1 MKKVLLMS
9 LAAAFSF
16 TAFAQ
21 EEDVTHLITNAG
33 FDEGLTFTDEGKPTS
48 ETTATGET
56 GEGARVLLS
65 ANGDYYAEPTDGKG
79 TSAAGGLSWYGF
91 LGAPKGWTVA
101 KDYVTT
107 KPFWKYFGVL
117 PYSLKEGYL
126 GAGRGSNGK
135 AAESIIVPAKPAAD
149 DTDDNTGL
157 LYMRAGWGGAVAY
170 QQTVSLPCAKYRLE
184 YWTINLNPNVDE
196 SKPEYVA
203 SDLTKVICRKDEFS
217 DPTGLSAT
225 EWTKHEFTFTPTSDF
240 TLQFGYKSGST
251 GSNKNPWVIVD
262 GVKLYKIGEA
272 SVEEIYT
279 SDLTVLQGD
288 FYAMSTEYA
297 EYSGLAGQIDKATED
312 IDDAIGSGDA
322 EIMKS
327 TLASVTALKDSIIM
341 AAGLVP
347 SITASY
353 NKATAAAEKA
363 YPGLADLQPV
373 LAKFDQTVNNGT
385 WADIVAYAT
394 ELKQAYI
401 TYMTSQV
408 ASADAPADYTFLVQ
422 NPLFV
427 KEGSE
432 PTIEDGVFTY
442 PNQDTFETG
451 KAPEVATSEGWT
463 KSGTCTD
470 GDQRLNYAQGRICW
484 NAWKANADGKTLEVS
499 QVIKNLPN
507 GYYKVSGDLIT
518 QATFT
523 NDQHVFAT
531 SSLQSSNSEALTEG
545 LWDDDNNAGTW
556 TTLTSGKV
564 LVHDGELTIGA
575 SGTLANKN
583 QSGWF
588 CATNFQL
595 LFLGAATQAEIEA
608 ALAAKAENAKALVAA
623 MHFGADKAAAN
634 DSIAEY
640 TTTGELV
647 KLNAAIKLAQNSEAK
662 YEEINGEG
670 KTIPTV
676 AVAVTDGTYG
686 VATEIAQSAYD
697 NTLAYINNGSYN
709 KVDSVINILKAYV
722 NNYVPAYNTADE
734 TLKALTSATAKEVL
748 TSVMTEHKK
757 VLMSE
762 LKSEDYVKAAIVQLT
777 AATAT
782 ANAQEAYEKNPNST
796 DYTGFIIN
804 AQSASTDGWNV
815 VKGNGDGPLKKSQY
829 FTDDANRTYF
839 DSWNGT
845 AGKNNFY
852 MDQAIEGLPNGTYTL
867 AANVRTSAE
876 GAFLFA
882 STGAEAADTTWME
895 IPVQTYTYF
904 DETAGKD
911 STVNA
916 LDKYGKL
923 WEEAKAKI
931 DGGLSDTDP
940 NYATYSATY
949 SANGSNGRGW
959 MNLQIPNIEVTN
971 HALTIGVTCDSTKTN
986 KPSKVTWF
994 SATDFT
1000 LTLVKAGDNA
1010 GWNGPA
1016 TGISEIQTEALKADA
1031 IYNINGQRIANMN
1044 KQGLYIVVRNGKA
1057 VKVLKK

>member
-33 FDEGLTFTDEGKPTS
+33 FDKGLTFTDEGKPTS
-48 ETTATGET
+48 ETTATGEKSD
-56 GEGARVLLS
+56 RSRFLKS

-79 TSAAGGLSWYGF
+79 YNVAGDLSWYGF
-91 LGAPKGWTVA
+91 LGAPKGWTVPEKYA
-101 KDYVTT
+101 TT
-107 KPFWKYFGVL
+107 KPEWKYYGVF

-126 GAGRGSNGK
+126 GMGDG
-135 AAESIIVPAKPAAD
+135 KPAGSITVPTKPESD
-149 DTDDNTGL
+149 DTDDNLGF

-184 YWTINLNPNVDE
+184 YWTINLNSSSTAE
-196 SKPEYVA
+196 A
-203 SDLTKVICRKDEFS
+203 TDLTKVICRKDEFS

-225 EWTKHEFTFTPTSDF
+225 EWTKHDFEFTPTSDF
-240 TLQFGYKSGST
+240 TLQFGYKAANEN
-251 GSNKNPWVIVD
+251 SNKNPWVVID

-272 SVEEIYT
+272 SEEEIYT
-279 SDLTVLQGD
+279 SDLTALQED
-288 FYAMSTEYA
+288 FYAMTDEYA
-297 EYSGLAGQIDKATED
+297 EYSGLSGQIEKAVED

-394 ELKQAYI
+394 ELKQAYT

-432 PTIEDGVFTY
+432 PTIENGVFTY
-442 PNQDTFETG
+442 PNQDTFEAG

-463 KSGTCTD
+463 KTGTCTD

-484 NAWKANADGKTLEVS
+484 NAWKANTDGKTLEVS

-518 QATFT
+518 QDGFV

-531 SSLQSSNSEALTEG
+531 SSLQSSNSASLTEG
-545 LWDDDNNAGTW
+545 LWNDNNAGTW
-556 TTLTSGKV
+556 TTLTSDKV
-564 LVHDGELTIGA
+564 LVHDGKLTIGA

-595 LFLGAATQAEIEA
+595 LYLGAATQAEIEA

-662 YEEINGEG
+662 YEEINAEG

-815 VKGNGDGPLKKSQY
+815 IKGEGDGPLKKGQY

-845 AGKNNFY
+845 AGKNNYY

-904 DETAGKD
+904 DGTAGKD
-911 STVNA
+911 STVFA
-916 LDKYGKL
+916 MDKYGKL

-949 SANGSNGRGW
+949 SANGSKGFGW

-1000 LTLVKAGDNA
+1000 LTLTKAGDNA

-1016 TGISEIQTEALKADA
+1016 TGITEIENEALKADA

>member
-21 EEDVTHLITNAG
+21 EEDVTQIITNAG

-48 ETTATGET
+48 ETTATGEKSD
-56 GEGARVLLS
+56 RSRFLKS

-79 TSAAGGLSWYGF
+79 YNVAGDLSWYGF
-91 LGAPKGWTVA
+91 LGAPKGWTVPEKYA
-101 KDYVTT
+101 TT
-107 KPFWKYFGVL
+107 KPEWKYYGVF

-126 GAGRGSNGK
+126 GMGDG
-135 AAESIIVPAKPAAD
+135 KPAGSITVPTKPESD
-149 DTDDNTGL
+149 DTDDNLGF

-170 QQTVSLPCAKYRLE
+170 QQTVSLPCAKYRVE
-184 YWTINLNPNVDE
+184 YWTINLNSSSTAE
-196 SKPEYVA
+196 A
-203 SDLTKVICRKDEFS
+203 TDLTKVICRKDEFS

-225 EWTKHEFTFTPTSDF
+225 VWTKHDFEFTPTSDF
-240 TLQFGYKSGST
+240 TLQLGYKAANEN
-251 GSNKNPWVIVD
+251 SNKNPWVVID

-272 SVEEIYT
+272 SEEEIYT
-279 SDLTVLQGD
+279 SDLTALQED
-288 FYAMSTEYA
+288 FYAMTDEYA
-297 EYSGLAGQIDKATED
+297 EYSGLSGQIEKAVED
-312 IDDAIGSGDA
+312 IDDAIGSGNA

-556 TTLTSGKV
+556 TTLTSDKV
-564 LVHDGELTIGA
+564 LVHDGEITIGA
-575 SGTLANKN
+575 SGTLANEN

-595 LFLGAATQAEIEA
+595 FYLGAATQAEIEA

-640 TTTGELV
+640 TTTGDIV

-662 YEEINGEG
+662 YEEINAEG

-686 VATEIAQSAYD
+686 EATEIAKSAYD

-709 KVDSVINILKAYV
+709 KVDSIVTILKAYV

-734 TLKALTSATAKEVL
+734 TLKTLTSATAKEVL
-748 TSVMTEHKK
+748 SYTMTEQKK
-757 VLMSE
+757 GLMSE
-762 LKSEDYVKAAIVQLT
+762 LKSEAFVKAAIVQLT

-804 AQSASTDGWNV
+804 AQTASTDGWNV
-815 VKGNGDGPLKKSQY
+815 IKGEGDGPLKKGQY

-845 AGKNNFY
+845 AGKNNYY

-1000 LTLVKAGDNA
+1000 LTLTKAGDNA

-1016 TGISEIQTEALKADA
+1016 TGITEIQTEALKADA

>member
-33 FDEGLTFTDEGKPTS
+33 FDNGLTFTDEGKPTS
-48 ETTATGET
+48 ETTATGEKS
-56 GEGARVLLS
+56 GRSRFLKS

-79 TSAAGGLSWYGF
+79 YNVAGDLSWYGF
-91 LGAPKGWTVA
+91 LGAPKGWTVPETYA
-101 KDYVTT
+101 TT
-107 KPFWKYFGVL
+107 KPEWKYYGVI

-126 GAGRGSNGK
+126 GMGDGKPAG
-135 AAESIIVPAKPAAD
+135 SITVPAKPAAD
-149 DTDDNTGL
+149 DTDDNLGF

-184 YWTINLNPNVDE
+184 YWTINLNSN
-196 SKPEYVA
+196 SKGEA
-203 SDLTKVICRKDEFS
+203 TDLTKVICRKDEFS

-225 EWTKHEFTFTPTSDF
+225 EWTKHDFEFTPTSDF
-240 TLQFGYKSGST
+240 TLQFGYKAANVN
-251 GSNKNPWVIVD
+251 SNENPWVVID
-262 GVKLYKIGEA
+262 GVKLYKVGEA
-272 SVEEIYT
+272 SAEEIYIT
-279 SDLTVLQGD
+279 DLNAL
-288 FYAMSTEYA
+288 TEELYGMLDEYG
-297 EYSGLAGQIDKATED
+297 EYSGLTGQIDKATEE
-312 IDDAIGSGDA
+312 IDDAIGSG
-322 EIMKS
+322 EVENMKS
-327 TLASVTALKDSIIM
+327 TLAAVTALKDSIIM

-363 YPGLADLQPV
+363 YPGLEDLQTV
-373 LAKFDQTVNNGT
+373 LAKFDQTVNSGT

-432 PTIEDGVFTY
+432 PTIENGVFTY
-442 PNQDTFETG
+442 PNQDTFEVG

-463 KSGTCTD
+463 KTGTCTD

-484 NAWKANADGKTLEVS
+484 NAWKANTDGKTLEVS
-499 QVIKNLPN
+499 QTIKNLPN

-518 QATFT
+518 QDGFV

-531 SSLQSSNSEALTEG
+531 SSLQSSNSASLTAG
-545 LWDDDNNAGTW
+545 LWNDNNAGTW
-556 TTLTSGKV
+556 TTLTSDKV
-564 LVHDGELTIGA
+564 LVHDGKLTIGA

-595 LFLGAATQAEIEA
+595 LYLGAATQAEIEA

-640 TTTGELV
+640 TTTGDIV

-734 TLKALTSATAKEVL
+734 TLKALTSAAAKEVL

-782 ANAQEAYEKNPNST
+782 ANAQEAYEKNPNAT

-804 AQSASTDGWNV
+804 AQTASTDGWNV
-815 VKGNGDGPLKKSQY
+815 IKGEGDGPVKKGQY
-829 FTDDANRTYF
+829 FTDDADRTYF

-845 AGKNNFY
+845 AGKNNIY

-1016 TGISEIQTEALKADA
+1016 TGITEIQTEALKADA

>member
-33 FDEGLTFTDEGKPTS
+33 FNEGLTFTDEGKPTS

-79 TSAAGGLSWYGF
+79 TSVSGGLSWYGF

-101 KDYVTT
+101 KEYATT
-107 KPFWKYFGVL
+107 KPFWKYFGTL

-126 GAGRGSNGK
+126 GAGRGSNGN
-135 AAESIIVPAKPAAD
+135 AAESVTAPSKPAAD
-149 DTDDNTGL
+149 DTDDNTGF

-184 YWTINLNPNVDE
+184 YWTINLNSNVDTD
-196 SKPEYVA
+196 PEKA
-203 SDLTKVICRKDEFS
+203 ATDLTKVICRKDEFS

-225 EWTKHEFTFTPTSDF
+225 EWTKHEFEFTPTSDF
-240 TLQFGYKSGST
+240 TLQFGYKSGNT
-251 GSNKNPWVIVD
+251 GSNKNPWVVID
-262 GVKLYKIGEA
+262 GVKLYKVGEA
-272 SVEEIYT
+272 SEKEIYS
-279 SDLTVLQGD
+279 SDLNALADELYV
-288 FYAMSTEYA
+288 MSEEYG
-297 EYSGLAGQIDKATED
+297 EYSGLTGQIDKASEE
-312 IDDAIGSGDA
+312 IDDAINSD
-322 EIMKS
+322 EVENMKS
-327 TLASVTALKDSIIM
+327 TLAAVTALRDSIIM

-363 YPGLADLQPV
+363 YPGLEDLQTV
-373 LAKFDQTVNNGT
+373 LAKFDQTVNSGT

-432 PTIEDGVFTY
+432 PTIENGVFTY
-442 PNQDTFETG
+442 PNQDTFEVG

-463 KSGTCTD
+463 KTGTCTD

-484 NAWKANADGKTLEVS
+484 NAWKANTDGKTLEVS
-499 QVIKNLPN
+499 QTINNLPN

-518 QATFT
+518 EGAYV

-531 SSLQSSNSEALTEG
+531 SSLQSSNSASLTAG
-545 LWDDDNNAGTW
+545 LWDGDNNAGTW
-556 TTLTSGKV
+556 TTLTSDKV
-564 LVHDGELTIGA
+564 LVHDGGLTIGA
-575 SGTLANKN
+575 SGTLANQN

-595 LFLGAATQAEIEA
+595 LYLGAATQAEIEA

-640 TTTGELV
+640 TTTGDIV

-662 YEEINGEG
+662 YAEINAEG

-676 AVAVTDGTYG
+676 AVAVADGTYG
-686 VATEIAQSAYD
+686 EATEIAKSAYD
-697 NTLAYINNGSYN
+697 NTLAYINNGTYN
-709 KVDSVINILKAYV
+709 KVDSIITILKAYV

-734 TLKALTSATAKEVL
+734 TLKTLTSATAKEVL
-748 TSVMTEHKK
+748 SLTMTEQKK
-757 VLMSE
+757 GLMSE
-762 LKSEDYVKAAIVQLT
+762 LKSEAFVKAAIVQLT

-804 AQSASTDGWNV
+804 AQTASTDGWNV
-815 VKGNGDGPLKKSQY
+815 IKGEGDGPVKKGQY
-829 FTDDANRTYF
+829 FTDDADRTYF

-845 AGKNNFY
+845 AGKNNIY

-867 AANVRTSAE
+867 AANVRTSAN

-949 SANGSNGRGW
+949 SANGGNGRGW

-1000 LTLVKAGDNA
+1000 LTLTKAGDNA

-1016 TGISEIQTEALKADA
+1016 TGITEIQTEALKADA
-1031 IYNINGQRIANMN
+1031 IYNINGQRIANMS

>member
-21 EEDVTHLITNAG
+21 EEDVTNLITNAG
-33 FDEGLTFTDEGKPTS
+33 FDNGLTFTDEGKPTS
-48 ETTATGET
+48 ETTATGEKS
-56 GEGARVLLS
+56 GRSRFLKS

-79 TSAAGGLSWYGF
+79 YNVAGDLSWYGF
-91 LGAPKGWTVA
+91 LGAPKGWTVPETYA
-101 KDYVTT
+101 TT
-107 KPFWKYFGVL
+107 KPEWKYYGVI

-126 GAGRGSNGK
+126 GMGDGKPAG
-135 AAESIIVPAKPAAD
+135 SITVPAKPAAD
-149 DTDDNTGL
+149 DTDDNLGF

-184 YWTINLNPNVDE
+184 YWTINLNSN
-196 SKPEYVA
+196 SKGEA
-203 SDLTKVICRKDEFS
+203 TDLTKVICRKDEFS

-225 EWTKHEFTFTPTSDF
+225 EWTKHDFEFTPTSDF
-240 TLQFGYKSGST
+240 TLQFGYKAANVN
-251 GSNKNPWVIVD
+251 SNENPWVVID
-262 GVKLYKIGEA
+262 GVKLYKVGEA
-272 SVEEIYT
+272 SAEEIYIT
-279 SDLTVLQGD
+279 DLNAL
-288 FYAMSTEYA
+288 TEELYGMLDEYG
-297 EYSGLAGQIDKATED
+297 EYSGLTGQIEKATEE
-312 IDDAIGSGDA
+312 IDDAIGSG
-322 EIMKS
+322 EVENMKS
-327 TLASVTALKDSIIM
+327 TLAAVTALKDSIIM

-363 YPGLADLQPV
+363 YPGLEDLQTV
-373 LAKFDQTVNNGT
+373 LAKFDQTVNSGT

-422 NPLFV
+422 SPLFV

-432 PTIEDGVFTY
+432 PTIENGVFTY
-442 PNQDTFETG
+442 PNQDTFKAGE
-451 KAPEVATSEGWT
+451 APEVATSEGWT
-463 KSGTCTD
+463 KTGTCTD

-484 NAWKANADGKTLEVS
+484 NAWKANTDGKTLEVS

-518 QATFT
+518 QDGFV

-531 SSLQSSNSEALTEG
+531 SSLQSSNSASLTEG
-545 LWDDDNNAGTW
+545 LWNDNNAGTW
-556 TTLTSGKV
+556 TTLTSDKV
-564 LVHDGELTIGA
+564 LVHDGKLTIGA

-595 LFLGAATQAEIEA
+595 LYLGAATQAEIEA

-662 YEEINGEG
+662 YEEINAEG

-709 KVDSVINILKAYV
+709 KVDSIITILKAYV
-722 NNYVPAYNTADE
+722 DNYTPVYNTADE
-734 TLKALTSATAKEVL
+734 TLKTLTSATAKEVL
-748 TSVMTEHKK
+748 SLTMTEQKK
-757 VLMSE
+757 GLMSE
-762 LKSEDYVKAAIVQLT
+762 LKSEAFVKAAIVQLT

-782 ANAQEAYEKNPNST
+782 ANAQEAYEKNPNAT

-815 VKGNGDGPLKKSQY
+815 IKGEGDGPVKKGQY
-829 FTDDANRTYF
+829 FTDDADRTYF

-845 AGKNNFY
+845 AGKNNIY

-911 STVNA
+911 STVFA
-916 LDKYGKL
+916 MDKYGKL

-931 DGGLSDTDP
+931 NGGLSDTDP

-1000 LTLVKAGDNA
+1000 LTLTKAGDNA

-1016 TGISEIQTEALKADA
+1016 TGITEIQTEALKADA
-1031 IYNINGQRIANMN
+1031 IYNINGQRIANMS

>member
-33 FDEGLTFTDEGKPTS
+33 FDEGLTFTDEGKPAS
-48 ETTATGET
+48 ETTATGEKSD
-56 GEGARVLLS
+56 RSRFLKS

-79 TSAAGGLSWYGF
+79 YNVAGDLSWYGF
-91 LGAPKGWTVA
+91 LGAPKGWTVPETYA
-101 KDYVTT
+101 TT
-107 KPFWKYFGVL
+107 KPEWKYYGVI

-126 GAGRGSNGK
+126 GMGDGKPAG
-135 AAESIIVPAKPAAD
+135 SITVPAKPAAD
-149 DTDDNTGL
+149 DTDDNLGF

-184 YWTINLNPNVDE
+184 YWTINLNSN
-196 SKPEYVA
+196 SKGEA
-203 SDLTKVICRKDEFS
+203 TDLTKVICRKDEFS

-225 EWTKHEFTFTPTSDF
+225 EWTKHDFEFTPTSDF
-240 TLQFGYKSGST
+240 TLQFGYKAANVN
-251 GSNKNPWVIVD
+251 SNENPWVVID
-262 GVKLYKIGEA
+262 GVKLYKVGEA
-272 SVEEIYT
+272 SAEEIYIT
-279 SDLTVLQGD
+279 DLNAL
-288 FYAMSTEYA
+288 TEELYGMLDEYG
-297 EYSGLAGQIDKATED
+297 EYSGLTGQIDKATEE
-312 IDDAIGSGDA
+312 IDDAIGSG
-322 EIMKS
+322 EVENMKS
-327 TLASVTALKDSIIM
+327 TLAAVTALKDSIIM

-363 YPGLADLQPV
+363 YPGLEDLQTV
-373 LAKFDQTVNNGT
+373 LAKYDQTINNGK
-385 WADIVAYAT
+385 WEDIVAYAT

-401 TYMTSQV
+401 TYMMSQV

-422 NPLFV
+422 SPLFV

-432 PTIEDGVFTY
+432 PTIENGVFTY
-442 PNQDTFETG
+442 PNQDTFTAG
-451 KAPEVATSEGWT
+451 KAPEIATSAGWT
-463 KSGTCTD
+463 KTGTCTD

-484 NAWKANADGKTLEVS
+484 NAWKANTDGKTLEIS
-499 QVIKNLPN
+499 QTIKNLPN

-518 QATFT
+518 EGAYV

-531 SSLQSSNSEALTEG
+531 SSLQSSNSASLTEG
-545 LWDDDNNAGTW
+545 LWNGDTNAGTW
-556 TTLTSGKV
+556 TTLTSDKV
-564 LVHDGELTIGA
+564 LVHDGEITIGA
-575 SGTLANKN
+575 SGTLANGN

-595 LFLGAATQAEIEA
+595 FYLGTATQAEIEA

-623 MHFGADKAAAN
+623 MHFGADKSAAN

-640 TTTGELV
+640 TTSGDIV
-647 KLNAAIKLAQNSEAK
+647 KLNVAIKLAQNSEAK
-662 YEEINGEG
+662 YEEINAEG

-676 AVAVTDGTYG
+676 AVGVTDGTYG
-686 VATEIAQSAYD
+686 EATEIAKSAYD
-697 NTLAYINNGSYN
+697 NTLAYINNGTYN
-709 KVDSVINILKAYV
+709 KVDSIITILKAYV

-734 TLKALTSATAKEVL
+734 TLKTLTSATAKEVL
-748 TSVMTEHKK
+748 SFTMTEQKK
-757 VLMSE
+757 GLMSE
-762 LKSEDYVKAAIVQLT
+762 LKAEAFVKAAIVQLT

-782 ANAQEAYEKNPNST
+782 AKAQEAYEKNPNST

-815 VKGNGDGPLKKSQY
+815 IKGEGDGPVKKGQY

-839 DSWNGT
+839 DSWNGK
-845 AGKNNFY
+845 AGKNNIY

-931 DGGLSDTDP
+931 NGGLSDTDP

-949 SANGSNGRGW
+949 SANGGNGRGW

-1000 LTLVKAGDNA
+1000 LTLTKAGDNA

-1016 TGISEIQTEALKADA
+1016 TGITEIQTEALKADA

>member
-48 ETTATGET
+48 ETTATGEKS
-56 GEGARVLLS
+56 GRSRFLKS

-79 TSAAGGLSWYGF
+79 YNVAGDLSWYGF
-91 LGAPKGWTVA
+91 LGAPKGWTVPETYA
-101 KDYVTT
+101 TT
-107 KPFWKYFGVL
+107 KPEWKYYGVI

-126 GAGRGSNGK
+126 GMGDGKPAG
-135 AAESIIVPAKPAAD
+135 SITVPAKPAAD
-149 DTDDNTGL
+149 DTDDNLGF

-184 YWTINLNPNVDE
+184 YWTINLNSN
-196 SKPEYVA
+196 SKGEA
-203 SDLTKVICRKDEFS
+203 TDLTKVICRKDEFS

-225 EWTKHEFTFTPTSDF
+225 EWTKHDFEFTPTSDF
-240 TLQFGYKSGST
+240 TLQFGYKAANVN
-251 GSNKNPWVIVD
+251 SNENPWVVID

-272 SVEEIYT
+272 SAEEIYIT
-279 SDLTVLQGD
+279 DLNAL
-288 FYAMSTEYA
+288 TEELYGMLDEYG
-297 EYSGLAGQIDKATED
+297 EYSGLTGQIDKATEE
-312 IDDAIGSGDA
+312 IDDAIGSG
-322 EIMKS
+322 EVENMKS
-327 TLASVTALKDSIIM
+327 TLAAVTALRDSIIM

-363 YPGLADLQPV
+363 YPGLADLQTV
-373 LAKFDQTVNNGT
+373 LAKFDQTINSGT

-401 TYMTSQV
+401 TYMMSQV
-408 ASADAPADYTFLVQ
+408 ASADTPADYTFLVQ

-432 PTIEDGVFTY
+432 PTIENGVFTY
-442 PNQDTFETG
+442 PNQDTFEVG

-463 KSGTCTD
+463 KTGTCTD

-484 NAWKANADGKTLEVS
+484 NAWKANTDGKTLEVS

-518 QATFT
+518 EGAYV

-531 SSLQSSNSEALTEG
+531 SSLQSSNSASLTEG
-545 LWDDDNNAGTW
+545 LWNGDTNAGTW
-556 TTLTSGKV
+556 TTLTSDKV
-564 LVHDGELTIGA
+564 LVHDGEITIGA
-575 SGTLANKN
+575 SGTLANGN

-595 LFLGAATQAEIEA
+595 FYLGTATQAEIEA

-640 TTTGELV
+640 TTSGDIV
-647 KLNAAIKLAQNSEAK
+647 KLNVAIKLAQNSEAK
-662 YEEINGEG
+662 YEEINAEG

-676 AVAVTDGTYG
+676 AVGVTDGTYG

-709 KVDSVINILKAYV
+709 KVDSIITILKAYV

-734 TLKALTSATAKEVL
+734 TLKTLTSATAKEVL
-748 TSVMTEHKK
+748 SFTMTEQKK
-757 VLMSE
+757 GLMSE
-762 LKSEDYVKAAIVQLT
+762 LKAEAFVKAAIVQLT

-782 ANAQEAYEKNPNST
+782 ANAQEAYEKNPNAT

-815 VKGNGDGPLKKSQY
+815 IKGEGDGPVKKGQY

-911 STVNA
+911 STVFA
-916 LDKYGKL
+916 MDKYGKL

-931 DGGLSDTDP
+931 DGGLSDQDP

-949 SANGSNGRGW
+949 SANGSKGFGW

-1016 TGISEIQTEALKADA
+1016 TGITEIENEALKADA
-1031 IYNINGQRIANMN
+1031 IYNINGQRIANMS

>member
-48 ETTATGET
+48 ETKATGET

-79 TSAAGGLSWYGF
+79 TSATGDLSWYGF

-101 KDYVTT
+101 KEYATT
-107 KPFWKYFGVL
+107 KPFWKYFGTL

-126 GAGRGSNGK
+126 GAGRGKDGA
-135 AAESIIVPAKPAAD
+135 AAESITVPAKPEAD

-157 LYMRAGWGGAVAY
+157 LYMRAGWNGAVAY

-196 SKPEYVA
+196 SKPENV
-203 SDLTKVICRKDEFS
+203 STDLTKVICRKDEFS
-217 DPTGLSAT
+217 DPTGLTKT
-225 EWTKHEFTFTPTSDF
+225 EWTKHQFTFTPTSEF
-240 TLQFGYKSGST
+240 TLQFGYKSGNI
-251 GSNKNPWVIVD
+251 GSNKSPWVIID
-262 GVKLYKIGEA
+262 GVKLYKVGEA

-279 SDLTVLQGD
+279 SDLTNLCD
-288 FYAMSTEYA
+288 ELLELSDKYAD
-297 EYSGLAGQIDKATED
+297 YSGLANQLSNAIDIADKAM
-312 IDDAIGSGDA
+312 GSGDA
-322 EIMKS
+322 DLMKK
-327 TLASVTALKDSIIM
+327 TLDEVTALRDSIIKT
-341 AAGLVP
+341 ADIVP
-347 SITASY
+347 SVIATY
-353 NKATAAAEKA
+353 TKATAAAAKA
-363 YPGLADLQPV
+363 YPGLAALQTV
-373 LAKFDQTVNNGT
+373 LAKYDQTINNGK
-385 WADIVAYAT
+385 WEDIVAYAT
-394 ELKQAYI
+394 ELKQAYL
-401 TYMTSQV
+401 TYMLSQV

-432 PTIEDGVFTY
+432 PTIENGVFTY
-442 PNQDTFETG
+442 PNQDTFTAG
-451 KAPEVATSEGWT
+451 KAPEIATSAGWT
-463 KSGTCTD
+463 KTGTCTD
-470 GDQRLNYAQGRICW
+470 GDQRLNYAQGRVCW
-484 NAWKANADGKTLEVS
+484 NAWRANANGKTLEVS
-499 QVIKNLPN
+499 QTIKNLPN

-518 QATFT
+518 EGAYV
-523 NDQHVFAT
+523 NNQHVFAT
-531 SSLQSSNSEALTEG
+531 SSLQSSNSASLTEG
-545 LWDDDNNAGTW
+545 LWNGDTNAGTW
-556 TTLTSGKV
+556 TTLTSDKV
-564 LVHDGELTIGA
+564 LVHDGEITIGA
-575 SGTLANKN
+575 SGTLANEN

-595 LFLGAATQAEIEA
+595 FYLGAATQAEIEA

-640 TTTGELV
+640 TTTGDIV

-662 YEEINGEG
+662 YEEINAEG

-709 KVDSVINILKAYV
+709 KVDSIITILKAYV
-722 NNYVPAYNTADE
+722 NNYVPVYNTADE
-734 TLKALTSATAKEVL
+734 TLKTLTSATAKEVL
-748 TSVMTEHKK
+748 SFTMTEQKK
-757 VLMSE
+757 GLMSE
-762 LKSEDYVKAAIVQLT
+762 LKAEAFVKAAIVQLT

-804 AQSASTDGWNV
+804 AQSASIDGWNV
-815 VKGNGDGPLKKSQY
+815 IKGEGDGPVKKGQY

-845 AGKNNFY
+845 AGKNNIY

-949 SANGSNGRGW
+949 SANGGNGRGW

-994 SATDFT
+994 SATAFT
-1000 LTLVKAGDNA
+1000 LTLTTAGDNA

-1016 TGISEIQTEALKADA
+1016 TGITEIQTEALKADA
-1031 IYNINGQRIANMN
+1031 IYNINGQRIANMS

>member
-16 TAFAQ
+16 SAFAQ

-48 ETTATGET
+48 ETKATGET

-79 TSAAGGLSWYGF
+79 TSATGDLSWYGF

-101 KDYVTT
+101 KEYATT

-126 GAGRGSNGK
+126 GAGRGKDGA
-135 AAESIIVPAKPAAD
+135 AAESITVPAKPEAD

-157 LYMRAGWGGAVAY
+157 LYMRAGWNGAVAY

-184 YWTINLNPNVDE
+184 YWTINLNPNIDE
-196 SKPEYVA
+196 SKPEFVA
-203 SDLTKVICRKDEFS
+203 SDLTKIICRKDEFS
-217 DPTGLSAT
+217 DPTGLTKT
-225 EWTKHEFTFTPTSDF
+225 EWTKHQFTFTPTSDF
-240 TLQFGYKSGST
+240 TLQFGYKSGNI
-251 GSNKNPWVIVD
+251 GSNKSPWVIID
-262 GVKLYKIGEA
+262 GVKLYKVGEA
-272 SVEEIYT
+272 TVEEIYT
-279 SDLTVLQGD
+279 SDLSNLYD
-288 FYAMSTEYA
+288 ELTELSEKYA
-297 EYSGLAGQIDKATED
+297 EYSGLVSQLDKATD
-312 IDDAIGSGDA
+312 NVDKAMASGDA
-322 EIMKS
+322 DLMKK
-327 TLASVTALKDSIIM
+327 TIDEVTALKDSIIKT
-341 AAGLVP
+341 ADLVP
-347 SITASY
+347 SVIAAY
-353 NKATAAAEKA
+353 NKATAAVKKA
-363 YPGLADLQPV
+363 YPGLAALQTV
-373 LAKFDQTVNNGT
+373 LAKYDQTVNNGK
-385 WADIVAYAT
+385 WEDIVAYAT
-394 ELKQAYI
+394 ELKQAYL
-401 TYMTSQV
+401 TYMLSQV

-422 NPLFV
+422 SPLFV

-442 PNQDTFETG
+442 PNQDTFEAG

-463 KSGTCTD
+463 KTGTCTD

-484 NAWKANADGKTLEVS
+484 NAWKNNVDGKTLEVS

-518 QATFT
+518 QDGFV

-531 SSLQSSNSEALTEG
+531 SSLQSSNSEALTAG
-545 LWDDDNNAGTW
+545 LWNDNNAGTW
-556 TTLTSGKV
+556 TTLTSDKI
-564 LVHDGELTIGA
+564 LVHDGEITIGA

-583 QSGWF
+583 QTGWF

-595 LFLGAATQAEIEA
+595 LYLGAATQEEIKA

-623 MHFGADKAAAN
+623 MHFGVDKAAAN

-640 TTTGELV
+640 TTSGELV
-647 KLNAAIKLAQNSEAK
+647 KLNAAIKLAKTSEAK
-662 YEEINGEG
+662 YEEINAEG

-686 VATEIAQSAYD
+686 EATEIAKSAYD

-722 NNYVPAYNTADE
+722 NNYVPVYNTADE
-734 TLKALTSATAKEVL
+734 ALKALTSASAKEVL
-748 TSVMTEHKK
+748 TSVMTEQKK
-757 VLMSE
+757 ALTSS
-762 LKSEDYVKAAIVQLT
+762 LQSEDYVKAAIVQLT

-782 ANAQEAYEKNPNST
+782 ANAQEAYEKNPNAT

-804 AQSASTDGWNV
+804 AKSAATDGWNV
-815 VKGNGDGPLKKSQY
+815 IKGNGDGPLKKGQY

-949 SANGSNGRGW
+949 NANGSNGRGW

>member
-48 ETTATGET
+48 ETTLTGEKSD
-56 GEGARVLLS
+56 RSRFLKS

-79 TSAAGGLSWYGF
+79 YNVAGDLSWYGF
-91 LGAPKGWTVA
+91 LGAPKGWTVPEEYA
-101 KDYVTT
+101 TT
-107 KPFWKYFGVL
+107 KPEWKYYGAF

-126 GAGRGSNGK
+126 GMGEG
-135 AAESIIVPAKPAAD
+135 KPAGSITVPTKPATD
-149 DTDDNTGL
+149 DTDDNLGF

-184 YWTINLNPNVDE
+184 YWTINLNSSSTGE
-196 SKPEYVA
+196 A
-203 SDLTKVICRKDEFS
+203 TDLTKVICRKDEFS

-225 EWTKHEFTFTPTSDF
+225 EWTKHDFEFTPTSDF
-240 TLQFGYKSGST
+240 TLQFGYKADNVN
-251 GSNKNPWVIVD
+251 SNKNPWVVID
-262 GVKLYKIGEA
+262 GVKLYKVGEA
-272 SVEEIYT
+272 SEEEIYT
-279 SDLTVLQGD
+279 SDLNVL
-288 FYAMSTEYA
+288 TEELYGMLDEYG
-297 EYSGLAGQIDKATED
+297 EYSGLTGQIDKATEE
-312 IDDAIGSGDA
+312 IDDAIGSG
-322 EIMKS
+322 EVENMKS
-327 TLASVTALKDSIIM
+327 TLAAVTALRDSIIM

-363 YPGLADLQPV
+363 YPGLADLQTV
-373 LAKFDQTVNNGT
+373 LTKFDQTINSGT

-401 TYMTSQV
+401 TYMMSQV

-422 NPLFV
+422 SPLFV

-432 PTIEDGVFTY
+432 PTIENGVFTY
-442 PNQDTFETG
+442 PNQDTFTAG
-451 KAPEVATSEGWT
+451 KAPEIATSAGWT
-463 KSGTCTD
+463 KTGTCTD

-484 NAWKANADGKTLEVS
+484 NAWKANTDGKTLEIS
-499 QVIKNLPN
+499 QTIKNLPN

-518 QATFT
+518 EGAYV

-531 SSLQSSNSEALTEG
+531 SSLQSSNSASLTEG
-545 LWDDDNNAGTW
+545 LWNGDNNAGTW
-556 TTLTSGKV
+556 TTLTSDKV
-564 LVHDGELTIGA
+564 LVHDGEITIGA
-575 SGTLANKN
+575 SGTLANGN

-595 LFLGAATQAEIEA
+595 FYLGTATQAEIEA

-623 MHFGADKAAAN
+623 MHFGADKSAAN

-640 TTTGELV
+640 TTSGDIV
-647 KLNAAIKLAQNSEAK
+647 KLNVAIKLAQNSEAK
-662 YEEINGEG
+662 YEEINAEG

-676 AVAVTDGTYG
+676 AVGVTDGTYG
-686 VATEIAQSAYD
+686 EATEIAKSAYD
-697 NTLAYINNGSYN
+697 NTLAYINNGTYN
-709 KVDSVINILKAYV
+709 KVDSIITILKAYV

-734 TLKALTSATAKEVL
+734 TLKTLTSATAKEVL
-748 TSVMTEHKK
+748 SFTMTEQKK
-757 VLMSE
+757 GLMSE
-762 LKSEDYVKAAIVQLT
+762 LKAEAFVKAAIVQLT

-782 ANAQEAYEKNPNST
+782 AKAQEAYEKNPNST

-804 AQSASTDGWNV
+804 AQTASTDGWNV
-815 VKGNGDGPLKKSQY
+815 IKGEGDGPVKKGQY

-845 AGKNNFY
+845 AGKNNIY

-867 AANVRTSAE
+867 AANVRTSAN

-949 SANGSNGRGW
+949 SANGGNGRGW

-1000 LTLVKAGDNA
+1000 LTLTKAGDNA

-1016 TGISEIQTEALKADA
+1016 TGITEIQTEALKADA
-1031 IYNINGQRIANMN
+1031 IYNINGQRIANMS

>member
-16 TAFAQ
+16 SAFAQ

-33 FDEGLTFTDEGKPTS
+33 FNEGLTFTDEGKPTS

-79 TSAAGGLSWYGF
+79 TSVSGGLSWYGF

-101 KDYVTT
+101 KEYATT
-107 KPFWKYFGVL
+107 KPFWKYFGTL

-126 GAGRGSNGK
+126 GAGRGSNGN
-135 AAESIIVPAKPAAD
+135 AAESVTAPSKPAAD
-149 DTDDNTGL
+149 DTDDNTGF

-184 YWTINLNPNVDE
+184 YWTINLNSNVDTD
-196 SKPEYVA
+196 PEKA
-203 SDLTKVICRKDEFS
+203 ATDLTKVICRKDEFS

-225 EWTKHEFTFTPTSDF
+225 EWTKHEFEFTPTSDF
-240 TLQFGYKSGST
+240 ILQFGYKSGNT
-251 GSNKNPWVIVD
+251 NSNKNPWVVID
-262 GVKLYKIGEA
+262 GVKLYKVGEA
-272 SVEEIYT
+272 SEKEIYS
-279 SDLTVLQGD
+279 SDLNALADELYV
-288 FYAMSTEYA
+288 MSEEYG
-297 EYSGLAGQIDKATED
+297 EYSGLTGQIDKASEE
-312 IDDAIGSGDA
+312 IDDAINSD
-322 EIMKS
+322 EVENMKS
-327 TLASVTALKDSIIM
+327 TLAAVTALRDSIIM

-363 YPGLADLQPV
+363 YPGLEDLQTV
-373 LAKFDQTVNNGT
+373 LAKFDQTVNSGT

-432 PTIEDGVFTY
+432 PTIENGVFTY
-442 PNQDTFETG
+442 PNQDTFEVG

-463 KSGTCTD
+463 KTGTCTD

-484 NAWKANADGKTLEVS
+484 NAWKANTDGKTLEVS
-499 QVIKNLPN
+499 QTINNLPN

-518 QATFT
+518 EGAYV

-531 SSLQSSNSEALTEG
+531 SSLQSSNSASLTAG
-545 LWDDDNNAGTW
+545 LWDGDNNAGTW
-556 TTLTSGKV
+556 TTLTSDKV
-564 LVHDGELTIGA
+564 LVHDGGLTIGA
-575 SGTLANKN
+575 SGTLANQN

-595 LFLGAATQAEIEA
+595 LYLGAATQAEIEA

-640 TTTGELV
+640 TTTGDIV

-662 YEEINGEG
+662 YAEINAEG

-676 AVAVTDGTYG
+676 AVAVADGTYG
-686 VATEIAQSAYD
+686 EATEIAKSAYD
-697 NTLAYINNGSYN
+697 NTLAYINNGTYN
-709 KVDSVINILKAYV
+709 KVDSIITILKAYV

-734 TLKALTSATAKEVL
+734 TLKTLTSATAKEVL
-748 TSVMTEHKK
+748 SLTMTEQKK
-757 VLMSE
+757 GLMSE
-762 LKSEDYVKAAIVQLT
+762 LKSEAFVKAAIVQLT

-804 AQSASTDGWNV
+804 AQTASTDGWNV
-815 VKGNGDGPLKKSQY
+815 IKGEGDGPVKKGQY
-829 FTDDANRTYF
+829 FTDDADRTYF

-845 AGKNNFY
+845 AGKNNIY

-867 AANVRTSAE
+867 AANVRTSAN

-949 SANGSNGRGW
+949 SANGGNGRGW

-1000 LTLVKAGDNA
+1000 LTLTKAGDNA

-1016 TGISEIQTEALKADA
+1016 TGITEIQTEALKADA
-1031 IYNINGQRIANMN
+1031 IYNINGQRIANMS

>member
-16 TAFAQ
+16 SAFAQ

-33 FDEGLTFTDEGKPTS
+33 FNEGLTFTDEGKPTS

-79 TSAAGGLSWYGF
+79 TSVSGGLSWYGF

-101 KDYVTT
+101 KEYATT
-107 KPFWKYFGVL
+107 KPFWKYFGTL

-126 GAGRGSNGK
+126 GAGRGSNGN
-135 AAESIIVPAKPAAD
+135 AAESVTAPSKPAAD
-149 DTDDNTGL
+149 DTDDNTGF

-184 YWTINLNPNVDE
+184 YWTINLNSNVDTD
-196 SKPEYVA
+196 PEKA
-203 SDLTKVICRKDEFS
+203 ATDLTKVICRKDEFS

-225 EWTKHEFTFTPTSDF
+225 EWTKHEFEFTPTSDF
-240 TLQFGYKSGST
+240 TLQFGYKSGNT
-251 GSNKNPWVIVD
+251 GSNKNPWVVID
-262 GVKLYKIGEA
+262 GVKLYKVGEA
-272 SVEEIYT
+272 SEKEIYS
-279 SDLTVLQGD
+279 SDLNALADELYV
-288 FYAMSTEYA
+288 MSEEYG
-297 EYSGLAGQIDKATED
+297 EYSGLTGQIDKASEE
-312 IDDAIGSGDA
+312 IDDAINSD
-322 EIMKS
+322 EVENMKS
-327 TLASVTALKDSIIM
+327 TLAAVTALRDSIIM

-363 YPGLADLQPV
+363 YPGLEDLQTV
-373 LAKFDQTVNNGT
+373 LAKFDQTVNSGT

-432 PTIEDGVFTY
+432 PTIENGVFTY
-442 PNQDTFETG
+442 PNQDTFEVG

-463 KSGTCTD
+463 KTGTCTD

-484 NAWKANADGKTLEVS
+484 NAWKANTDGKTLEVS
-499 QVIKNLPN
+499 QTINNLPN

-518 QATFT
+518 EGAYV

-531 SSLQSSNSEALTEG
+531 SSLQSSNSASLTAG
-545 LWDDDNNAGTW
+545 LWDGDNNAGTW
-556 TTLTSGKV
+556 TTLTSDKV
-564 LVHDGELTIGA
+564 LVHDGGLTIGA
-575 SGTLANKN
+575 SGTLANQN

-595 LFLGAATQAEIEA
+595 LYLGAATQAEIEA

-640 TTTGELV
+640 TTTGDIV

-662 YEEINGEG
+662 YEEINAEG

-686 VATEIAQSAYD
+686 EATEIAKSAYD

-709 KVDSVINILKAYV
+709 KVDSIVTILKAYV

-734 TLKALTSATAKEVL
+734 TLKTLTSATAKEVL
-748 TSVMTEHKK
+748 SFTMTEQKK
-757 VLMSE
+757 GLMSE
-762 LKSEDYVKAAIVQLT
+762 LKSEAFVKAAIVQLT

-815 VKGNGDGPLKKSQY
+815 IKGEGDGPVKKGQY
-829 FTDDANRTYF
+829 FTDDADRTYF

-845 AGKNNFY
+845 AGKNNIY

-867 AANVRTSAE
+867 AANVRTSAN

-949 SANGSNGRGW
+949 SANGVNGRGW

-1000 LTLVKAGDNA
+1000 LTLTKAGDNA

-1016 TGISEIQTEALKADA
+1016 TGITEIQTEALKADA
-1031 IYNINGQRIANMN
+1031 IYNINGQRIANMS

>member
-1 MKKVLLMS
+1 MKKVLIMS

-33 FDEGLTFTDEGKPTS
+33 FDEGLTFTDEGKPAS
-48 ETTATGET
+48 ETTATGEKSD
-56 GEGARVLLS
+56 RSRFLKS

-79 TSAAGGLSWYGF
+79 YNVAGDLSWYGF
-91 LGAPKGWTVA
+91 LGAPKGWTVPETYA
-101 KDYVTT
+101 TT
-107 KPFWKYFGVL
+107 KPEWKYYGVI

-126 GAGRGSNGK
+126 GMGDGKPAG
-135 AAESIIVPAKPAAD
+135 SITVPSKPAAD
-149 DTDDNTGL
+149 DTDDNLGF

-184 YWTINLNPNVDE
+184 YWTINLNSN
-196 SKPEYVA
+196 SKGEA
-203 SDLTKVICRKDEFS
+203 TDLTKVICRKDEFS

-225 EWTKHEFTFTPTSDF
+225 EWTKHDFEFTPTSDF
-240 TLQFGYKSGST
+240 TLQFGYKAANVN
-251 GSNKNPWVIVD
+251 SNENPWVVID
-262 GVKLYKIGEA
+262 GVKLYKVGEA
-272 SVEEIYT
+272 SAEEIYIT
-279 SDLTVLQGD
+279 DLNAL
-288 FYAMSTEYA
+288 TEELYGMLDEYG
-297 EYSGLAGQIDKATED
+297 EYSGLTGQIDKATEE
-312 IDDAIGSGDA
+312 IDDAIGSG
-322 EIMKS
+322 EVENMKS
-327 TLASVTALKDSIIM
+327 TLAAVTALKDSIIM

-363 YPGLADLQPV
+363 YPGLEDLQTV
-373 LAKFDQTVNNGT
+373 LAKFDQTVNSGT

-408 ASADAPADYTFLVQ
+408 ASAEAPADYTFLVQ

-432 PTIEDGVFTY
+432 PTIENGVFTY
-442 PNQDTFETG
+442 PNQDTFKAGE
-451 KAPEVATSEGWT
+451 APEVATSEGWT
-463 KSGTCTD
+463 KTGTCTD

-484 NAWKANADGKTLEVS
+484 NAWKANTDGKTLEVS

-518 QATFT
+518 QDGFV

-531 SSLQSSNSEALTEG
+531 SSLQSSNSASLTAG
-545 LWDDDNNAGTW
+545 LWNDNNAGTW
-556 TTLTSGKV
+556 TTLTSDKV
-564 LVHDGELTIGA
+564 LVHDGKLTIGA
-575 SGTLANKN
+575 SGTLANQN

-595 LFLGAATQAEIEA
+595 LYLGAATQAEIEA

-662 YEEINGEG
+662 YEEINAEG

-709 KVDSVINILKAYV
+709 KVDSIITILKAYV

-734 TLKALTSATAKEVL
+734 TLKTLTSATAKEVL

-757 VLMSE
+757 GLMSE

-782 ANAQEAYEKNPNST
+782 ANAQEAYEKNPNAT

-815 VKGNGDGPLKKSQY
+815 IKGEGDGPVKKGQY
-829 FTDDANRTYF
+829 FTDDADRTYF

-845 AGKNNFY
+845 AGKNNIY

-931 DGGLSDTDP
+931 NGGLSDTDP

-949 SANGSNGRGW
+949 SANGGNGRGW

-1000 LTLVKAGDNA
+1000 LTLTKAGDNA

-1016 TGISEIQTEALKADA
+1016 TGITEIQTEALKADA

>member
-48 ETTATGET
+48 ETKATGET

-79 TSAAGGLSWYGF
+79 TSATGDLSWYGF

-101 KDYVTT
+101 KEYATT
-107 KPFWKYFGVL
+107 KPFWKYFGTL

-126 GAGRGSNGK
+126 GAGRGKDGA
-135 AAESIIVPAKPAAD
+135 AAESITVPAKPEAD

-157 LYMRAGWGGAVAY
+157 LYMRAGWNGAVAY

-196 SKPEYVA
+196 SKPENV
-203 SDLTKVICRKDEFS
+203 STDLTKVICRKDEFS
-217 DPTGLSAT
+217 DPTGLTKT
-225 EWTKHEFTFTPTSDF
+225 EWTKHQFTFTPTSEF
-240 TLQFGYKSGST
+240 TLQFGYKSGNI
-251 GSNKNPWVIVD
+251 GSNKSPWVIID
-262 GVKLYKIGEA
+262 GVKLYKVGEA

-279 SDLTVLQGD
+279 SDLTNLCD
-288 FYAMSTEYA
+288 ELLELSDKYAD
-297 EYSGLAGQIDKATED
+297 YSGLANQLSNAIDIADKAM
-312 IDDAIGSGDA
+312 GSGDA
-322 EIMKS
+322 DLMKK
-327 TLASVTALKDSIIM
+327 TLDEVTALRDSIIKT
-341 AAGLVP
+341 ADIVP
-347 SITASY
+347 SVIATY
-353 NKATAAAEKA
+353 TKATAAAAKA
-363 YPGLADLQPV
+363 YPGLAALQTV
-373 LAKFDQTVNNGT
+373 LAKYDQTINNGK
-385 WADIVAYAT
+385 WEDIVAYAT
-394 ELKQAYI
+394 ELKQAYL
-401 TYMTSQV
+401 TYMLSQV

-432 PTIEDGVFTY
+432 PTIENGVFTY
-442 PNQDTFETG
+442 PNQDTFTAG
-451 KAPEVATSEGWT
+451 KAPEIATSAGWT
-463 KSGTCTD
+463 KTGTCTD
-470 GDQRLNYAQGRICW
+470 GDQRLNYAQGRVCW
-484 NAWKANADGKTLEVS
+484 NAWRANANGKTLEVS
-499 QVIKNLPN
+499 QTIKNLPN

-518 QATFT
+518 EGAYV
-523 NDQHVFAT
+523 NNQHVFAT
-531 SSLQSSNSEALTEG
+531 SSLQSSNSASLTEG
-545 LWDDDNNAGTW
+545 LWNGDTNAGTW
-556 TTLTSGKV
+556 TTLTSDKV
-564 LVHDGELTIGA
+564 LVHDGEITIGA
-575 SGTLANKN
+575 SGTLANEN

-595 LFLGAATQAEIEA
+595 FYLGAATQAEIEA

-640 TTTGELV
+640 TTTGDIV

-662 YEEINGEG
+662 YEEINAEG

-709 KVDSVINILKAYV
+709 KVDSIITILKAYV
-722 NNYVPAYNTADE
+722 NNYVPVYNTADE
-734 TLKALTSATAKEVL
+734 TLKTLTSATAKEVL
-748 TSVMTEHKK
+748 SFTMTEQKK
-757 VLMSE
+757 ALTSS
-762 LKSEDYVKAAIVQLT
+762 LQAEDYVKTAIVQLT

-782 ANAQEAYEKNPNST
+782 ANAQEAYEKNPNAT

-804 AQSASTDGWNV
+804 AQTASTDGWNV
-815 VKGNGDGPLKKSQY
+815 IKGEGDGPVKKGQY

-845 AGKNNFY
+845 AGKNNIY

-867 AANVRTSAE
+867 AANVRTSAN

-949 SANGSNGRGW
+949 SANGGNGRGW

-1000 LTLVKAGDNA
+1000 LTLTKAGDNA

-1016 TGISEIQTEALKADA
+1016 TGITEIQTEALKADA
-1031 IYNINGQRIANMN
+1031 IYNINGQRIANMS

>member
-16 TAFAQ
+16 SAFAQ

-48 ETTATGET
+48 ETTLTGEKS
-56 GEGARVLLS
+56 GRSRFLKS

-79 TSAAGGLSWYGF
+79 YNVAGDLSWYGF
-91 LGAPKGWTVA
+91 LGAPKGWTVPETYA
-101 KDYVTT
+101 TT
-107 KPFWKYFGVL
+107 KPEWKYYGVI

-126 GAGRGSNGK
+126 GMGDGKPAG
-135 AAESIIVPAKPAAD
+135 SITVPAKPAAD
-149 DTDDNTGL
+149 DTDDNTGF

-184 YWTINLNPNVDE
+184 YWTINLNSN
-196 SKPEYVA
+196 SKGEA
-203 SDLTKVICRKDEFS
+203 TDLTKVICRKDEFS

-225 EWTKHEFTFTPTSDF
+225 EWTKHDFEFTPTSDF
-240 TLQFGYKSGST
+240 TLQFGYKAANVN
-251 GSNKNPWVIVD
+251 SNENPWVVID
-262 GVKLYKIGEA
+262 GVKLYKVGEA
-272 SVEEIYT
+272 SEKEIYN
-279 SDLTVLQGD
+279 SDLNALADELYV
-288 FYAMSTEYA
+288 MSEEYG
-297 EYSGLAGQIDKATED
+297 EYSGLTGQIDKASEE
-312 IDDAIGSGDA
+312 IEHAINSD
-322 EIMKS
+322 EVENMKS
-327 TLASVTALKDSIIM
+327 TLAAVTALRDSIIM

-363 YPGLADLQPV
+363 YPGLAALQTV
-373 LAKFDQTVNNGT
+373 LAKNDQTINNGK
-385 WADIVAYAT
+385 WEDIVAYAT
-394 ELKQAYI
+394 ELKQAYL
-401 TYMTSQV
+401 TYMMSQV
-408 ASADAPADYTFLVQ
+408 ASADTPADYTFLVQ
-422 NPLFV
+422 SPLFV

-432 PTIEDGVFTY
+432 PTIENGVFTY
-442 PNQDTFETG
+442 PNQDTFEAG

-463 KSGTCTD
+463 MTGTCTD

-484 NAWKANADGKTLEVS
+484 NAWKANTDGKTLEVS

-518 QATFT
+518 QDGFV

-531 SSLQSSNSEALTEG
+531 SSLQSSNSEALTAG
-545 LWDDDNNAGTW
+545 LWNDNNAGTW
-556 TTLTSGKV
+556 TTLTSDKV
-564 LVHDGELTIGA
+564 LVHDGKLTIGA
-575 SGTLANKN
+575 SGTLANQN
-583 QSGWF
+583 QTGWF

-595 LFLGAATQAEIEA
+595 LYLGAATQAEIEA

-662 YEEINGEG
+662 YEEINAEG

-686 VATEIAQSAYD
+686 EATEIAKSAYD
-697 NTLAYINNGSYN
+697 NTLAYINNGTYN
-709 KVDSVINILKAYV
+709 KVDSIITILKAYV

-734 TLKALTSATAKEVL
+734 TLKTLTSATAKEVL
-748 TSVMTEHKK
+748 SLTMTEQKK
-757 VLMSE
+757 GLMSE

-804 AQSASTDGWNV
+804 AQTASTDGWNV
-815 VKGNGDGPLKKSQY
+815 IKGEGDGPVKKGQY
-829 FTDDANRTYF
+829 FTDDADRTYF

-931 DGGLSDTDP
+931 NGGLSDTDP

-949 SANGSNGRGW
+949 NANGGNGRGW

-1000 LTLVKAGDNA
+1000 LTLTKAGDNA

-1016 TGISEIQTEALKADA
+1016 TGITEIQTEALKADA
-1031 IYNINGQRIANMN
+1031 IYNINGQRIANMS

>member
-16 TAFAQ
+16 SAFAQ

-33 FDEGLTFTDEGKPTS
+33 FNEGLTFTDEGKPTS

-79 TSAAGGLSWYGF
+79 TSVSGGLSWYGF

-101 KDYVTT
+101 KEYATT
-107 KPFWKYFGVL
+107 KPFWKYFGTL

-126 GAGRGSNGK
+126 GAGRGSNGN
-135 AAESIIVPAKPAAD
+135 AAESVTAPSKPAAD
-149 DTDDNTGL
+149 DTDDNTGF

-184 YWTINLNPNVDE
+184 YWTINLNSNVDTD
-196 SKPEYVA
+196 PEKA
-203 SDLTKVICRKDEFS
+203 ATDLTKVICRKDEFS

-225 EWTKHEFTFTPTSDF
+225 EWTKHEFEFTPTSDF
-240 TLQFGYKSGST
+240 TLQFGYKSGNT
-251 GSNKNPWVIVD
+251 GSNKNPWVVID
-262 GVKLYKIGEA
+262 GVKLYKVGEA
-272 SVEEIYT
+272 SEKEIYS
-279 SDLTVLQGD
+279 SDLNALADELYV
-288 FYAMSTEYA
+288 MSEEYG
-297 EYSGLAGQIDKATED
+297 EYSGLTGQIDKASEE
-312 IDDAIGSGDA
+312 IDDAINSD
-322 EIMKS
+322 EVENMKS
-327 TLASVTALKDSIIM
+327 TLAAVTALRDSIIM

-363 YPGLADLQPV
+363 YPGLEDLQTV
-373 LAKFDQTVNNGT
+373 LAKFDQTVNSGT

-432 PTIEDGVFTY
+432 PTIENGVFTY
-442 PNQDTFETG
+442 PNQDTFEVG

-463 KSGTCTD
+463 KTGTCTD

-484 NAWKANADGKTLEVS
+484 NAWKANTDGKTLEVS
-499 QVIKNLPN
+499 QTINNLPN

-518 QATFT
+518 EGAYV

-531 SSLQSSNSEALTEG
+531 SSLQSSNSASLTAG
-545 LWDDDNNAGTW
+545 LWDGDNNAGTW
-556 TTLTSGKV
+556 TTLTSDKV
-564 LVHDGELTIGA
+564 LVHDGGLTIGA
-575 SGTLANKN
+575 SGTLANQN

-595 LFLGAATQAEIEA
+595 LYLGAATQAEIEA

-640 TTTGELV
+640 TTTGDIV

-662 YEEINGEG
+662 YEEINAEG

-676 AVAVTDGTYG
+676 AVAVADGTYG
-686 VATEIAQSAYD
+686 EATEIAKSAYD
-697 NTLAYINNGSYN
+697 NTLAYINNGTYN
-709 KVDSVINILKAYV
+709 KVDSIITILKAYV

-734 TLKALTSATAKEVL
+734 TLKTLTSATAKEVL
-748 TSVMTEHKK
+748 SLTMTEQKK
-757 VLMSE
+757 GLMSE
-762 LKSEDYVKAAIVQLT
+762 LKSEAFVKAAIVQLT

-804 AQSASTDGWNV
+804 AQTASTDGWNV
-815 VKGNGDGPLKKSQY
+815 IKGEGDGPVKKGQY
-829 FTDDANRTYF
+829 FTDDADRTYF

-845 AGKNNFY
+845 AGKNNIY

-867 AANVRTSAE
+867 AANVRTSAN

-949 SANGSNGRGW
+949 SANGGNGRGW

-1000 LTLVKAGDNA
+1000 LTLTKAGDNA

-1016 TGISEIQTEALKADA
+1016 TGITEIQTEALKADA
-1031 IYNINGQRIANMN
+1031 IYNINGQRIANMS

>member
-48 ETTATGET
+48 ETTATGEKSD
-56 GEGARVLLS
+56 RSRFLKS

-79 TSAAGGLSWYGF
+79 YNVAGDLSWYGF
-91 LGAPKGWTVA
+91 LGAPKGWTVPEEYA
-101 KDYVTT
+101 T
-107 KPFWKYFGVL
+107 KKPEWKYYGVI

-126 GAGRGSNGK
+126 GMGDG
-135 AAESIIVPAKPAAD
+135 KPAGSITVPTKPESD
-149 DTDDNTGL
+149 DTDDNLGF

-184 YWTINLNPNVDE
+184 YWTINLNSSSTAE
-196 SKPEYVA
+196 A
-203 SDLTKVICRKDEFS
+203 TDLTKVICRKDEFS
-217 DPTGLSAT
+217 DATGLSAT
-225 EWTKHEFTFTPTSDF
+225 EWTKHEFEFTPTSDF
-240 TLQFGYKSGST
+240 TLQFGYKSGNV
-251 GSNKNPWVIVD
+251 GSNKNPWVVID

-272 SVEEIYT
+272 SAEEIYT
-279 SDLTVLQGD
+279 SDLNVL
-288 FYAMSTEYA
+288 TEELYGMLDEYG
-297 EYSGLAGQIDKATED
+297 EYSGLTGQIDKATEE

-373 LAKFDQTVNNGT
+373 LAKFDQTINSGT

-394 ELKQAYI
+394 ELKQAYT

-432 PTIEDGVFTY
+432 PTIENGVFTY
-442 PNQDTFETG
+442 PNQDTFTAG
-451 KAPEVATSEGWT
+451 KAPEIATSEGWT
-463 KSGTCTD
+463 KTGTCTD

-484 NAWKANADGKTLEVS
+484 NAWKANTDGKTLEVS

-518 QATFT
+518 QDGFV

-531 SSLQSSNSEALTEG
+531 SSLQSSNSASLTEG
-545 LWDDDNNAGTW
+545 LWNDNNAGTW
-556 TTLTSGKV
+556 TTLTSDKV
-564 LVHDGELTIGA
+564 LVHDGKLTIGA

-595 LFLGAATQAEIEA
+595 LYLGAATQAEIEA

-662 YEEINGEG
+662 YEEINAEG

-709 KVDSVINILKAYV
+709 KVDSIITILKAYV
-722 NNYVPAYNTADE
+722 DNYAPVYNTADE
-734 TLKALTSATAKEVL
+734 TLKTLTSTVAKEVL
-748 TSVMTEHKK
+748 NFTMTEQKK
-757 VLMSE
+757 GLMSE
-762 LKSEDYVKAAIVQLT
+762 LKSEAFVKAAIVQLT

-782 ANAQEAYEKNPNST
+782 ANAQEAYEKNPNAT

-815 VKGNGDGPLKKSQY
+815 IKGEGDGPVKKGQY

-845 AGKNNFY
+845 AGKNNYY

-904 DETAGKD
+904 DGTAGKD
-911 STVNA
+911 STVFA
-916 LDKYGKL
+916 MDKYGKL

-931 DGGLSDTDP
+931 DGGLSDQDP

-949 SANGSNGRGW
+949 SANGSKGFGW

-1016 TGISEIQTEALKADA
+1016 TGITEIENEALKADA
-1031 IYNINGQRIANMN
+1031 IYNINGQRIANMS